1 MHKPFQSCFKNIVC
15 NLQDAE
21 NKMMAYKYL
30 LLTLKPT

>member
-1 MHKPFQSCFKNIVC
+1 MHKPFQSSFKNIVC